1 MSNEL
6 MSIDSNLPDYL
17 RDLQVD
23 DVTKSLMGGGGAGG
37 GSKRISIK
45 GGVWR
50 LLVNGK
56 EVAKNEDRHM
66 NVVVVNASP
75 KVSRTFYSK
84 VYEEGGE
91 VVSPDCWSS
100 DGDFPDAKA
109 AAPQSARCMEC
120 PQNIAGSGQGSSR
133 ACKYSRRLAVTLAND
148 IGGNIYQITLPSTSI
163 FGAGEQGKW
172 PLEAYGKMLGSRNLP
187 ITAVVTEMRF
197 DTSVSTP
204 KLTFKAVGFLSQ
216 AEHEVAIRQGQ
227 SESAKKAITMT
238 VAEADNVRPKAIAA
252 PPKPVVA
259 APKVEAAPVVEAE
272 VEEPVKRSTKK
283 NEEAASKADLSQI
296 LSEWDD

>member
-17 RDLQVD
+17 KDLQVD
-23 DVTKSLMGGGGAGG
+23 DVTKSLMGGGAGG

-84 VYEEGGE
+84 TYEEGGD
-91 VVSPDCWSS
+91 VVAPDCWSS

-109 AAPQSARCMEC
+109 ASPQASRCVEC
-120 PQNIAGSGQGSSR
+120 PQNIAGSGQGTSR
-133 ACKYSRRLAVTLAND
+133 ACKYSRRLAVVLAND

-204 KLTFKAVGFLSQ
+204 KLTFKAVGFLTQ
-216 AEHEVAIRQGQ
+216 AEHELAISQGQ
-227 SESAKKAITMT
+227 SEAAKKAITMT
-238 VAEADNVRPKAIAA
+238 VAEADGVRPKAIAA
-252 PPKPVVA
+252 PAKVEA
-259 APKVEAAPVVEAE
+259 APKVEEAPTAR

-283 NEEAASKADLSQI
+283 SEEAPGKADLSQI

>member
-6 MSIDSNLPDYL
+6 MSIDTAVPDYL
-17 RDLQVD
+17 KDLQVD
-23 DVTKSLMGGGGAGG
+23 DVTKSLMGGGAGG

-50 LLVNGK
+50 MLVNGK
-56 EVAKNEDRHM
+56 EIAKNEDRHI

-75 KVSRTFYSK
+75 KVSRTYYSK
-84 VYEEGGE
+84 VYEEGGDI
-91 VVSPDCWSS
+91 VAPDCWSA

-109 AAPQSARCMEC
+109 ASPQASRCVEC
-120 PQNIAGSGQGSSR
+120 PQNVAGSGQGTSR
-133 ACKYSRRLAVTLAND
+133 ACKYSRRLAVVLAND
-148 IGGNIYQITLPSTSI
+148 IGGNVYQITLPSTSI

-204 KLTFKAVGFLSQ
+204 KLTFKAVGFLTR
-216 AEHEVAIRQGQ
+216 AEHELAIQQGQ
-227 SESAKKAITMT
+227 SEAAKKAITMT
-238 VAEADNVRPKAIAA
+238 VAEADGVRPKAIAA
-252 PPKPVVA
+252 PA
-259 APKVEAAPVVEAE
+259 AVVEQAPPAPA
-272 VEEPVKRSTKK
+272 VEEPVKRSSKK
-283 NEEAASKADLSQI
+283 TEEPAGKADLSQI